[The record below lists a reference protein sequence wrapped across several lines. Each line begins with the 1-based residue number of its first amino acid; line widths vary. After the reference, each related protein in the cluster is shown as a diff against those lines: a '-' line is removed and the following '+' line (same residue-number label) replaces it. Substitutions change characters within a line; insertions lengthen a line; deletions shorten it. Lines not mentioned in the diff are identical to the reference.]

1 MDTDLKS
8 YLNKSQLNLFI
19 TFQRLI
25 YLYDMI
31 TKFGYTTLGYVTI
44 ISFLLI
50 AIGIF
55 LSNPY
60 AKYSLI
66 LIGILI
72 LAFTLNF
79 FRDPERKTPEGKNLV
94 ISPADG
100 KVISIIKTNDPEY
113 LKTECTRIA
122 IFMSPLNVHVNRI
135 PISGKVEYLKYY
147 PGKYLVAFEEK
158 SSENNERMLTGIAS
172 EYGKVRF
179 TQIAGFIARR
189 IVNEL
194 KVGQEVRAGER
205 FGMIKFGSRVD
216 VYLPLNAKIKVEEN
230 QKVYAGE
237 TILAE
242 FEESK

>member
-1 MDTDLKS
+1 
-8 YLNKSQLNLFI
+8 
-19 TFQRLI
+19 
-25 YLYDMI
+25 MI
-31 TKFGYTTLGYVTI
+31 TKFGYTTIGYVSI
-44 ISFLLI
+44 ISFLII

-55 LSNPY
+55 LTNPY
-60 AKYSLI
+60 AKYFLI
-66 LIGILI
+66 TLGFLL

-79 FRDPERKTPEGKNLV
+79 FRDPERKNPNGNNLV

-100 KVISIIKTNDPEY
+100 KIISIIQTFDSEY
-113 LKTECTRIA
+113 LQSECNRIA
-122 IFMSPLNVHVNRI
+122 IFMSPLDVHINRI
-135 PISGKVEYLKYY
+135 PISGIVEYLKYY

-158 SSENNERMLTGIAS
+158 SSENNERMSTGIAS
-172 EYGKVRF
+172 QFGKIRF

-194 KVGQEVRAGER
+194 KEGQEVIAGQR

-216 VYLPLNAKIKVEEN
+216 VYIPISAKIKVAEN

-242 FEESK
+242 FEEVK